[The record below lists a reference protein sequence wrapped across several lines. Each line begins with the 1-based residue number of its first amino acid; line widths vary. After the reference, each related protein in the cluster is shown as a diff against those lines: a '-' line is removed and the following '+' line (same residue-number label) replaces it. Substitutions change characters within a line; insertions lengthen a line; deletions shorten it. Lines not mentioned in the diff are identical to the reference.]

1 MSVGDATRPAGK
13 APRRRREPPAGKPG
27 AVAKPATA
35 KRDGNERWEILVGAA
50 VDLFHKNG
58 YTATSIQDLGD
69 AAGITKG
76 SVYHYIETKED
87 LLYEIVRRAIEA
99 RSSILVEPA
108 TVAAADPETR
118 LRSFMSRWMAASAN
132 SSTLGVVAEAEFRW
146 LTARRL
152 RAVIAQRD
160 KFSQLVKDIIAAGI
174 ADGTF
179 DESVDPSLATNTV
192 FVVMR
197 NVPSWFRASG
207 PRTFESVADWN
218 TDFLVNGLRRRSA

>member
-1 MSVGDATRPAGK
+1 MSEPAPLSPERP
-13 APRRRREPPAGKPG
+13 APRRREAAAPKTTPG
-27 AVAKPATA
+27 G
-35 KRDGNERWEILVGAA
+35 KRDGSERWELLVGAA
-50 VDLFHKNG
+50 VELFHEKG

-87 LLYEIVRRAIEA
+87 LLYEIVRRAIEIRA
-99 RSSILVEPA
+99 SNLVETPDIA
-108 TVAAADPETR
+108 SADPETR
-118 LRSFMSRWMAASAN
+118 LRAFMGRWMGASSH
-132 SSTLGVVAEAEFRW
+132 SSTLGMVAELELRW

-160 KFSQLVKDIIAAGI
+160 KFSQFVKDIIADGI

-179 DESVDPSLATNTV
+179 DKSVDPSLATNTV

-197 NVPSWFRASG
+197 NIPSWYRSSG
-207 PRTFESVADWN
+207 PMSFDDVVDWN
-218 TDFLVNGLRRRSA
+218 TEFLINGLRNRS